1 MDIHVVAA
9 YLFGLILLFVLA
21 RLLYVPLRFIGRL
34 LINALIGLVLLVLF
48 NAIGGLVGLHVAR
61 IPVTALVVG
70 FLGIPGVVVLFVI
83 RHMVLG
89 V

>member
-1 MDIHVVAA
+1 MDLHIVAA

-34 LINALIGLVLLVLF
+34 LINALIGLFLLVLF
-48 NAIGGLVGLHVAR
+48 NAIGGLVGLHIALN
-61 IPVTALVVG
+61 PVTALVVG

-83 RHMVLG
+83 RHMVPG